1 MPGEK
6 EKDKGV
12 DEELQKKLSQI
23 KRKILVLSG
32 KGGVGKSTVS
42 TNLAVGLALRDYTV
56 GLLDVD
62 IHGPNVPNMLGL
74 KGVQP
79 SVTPAG
85 AYPVNYSPNLKVMSI
100 GFFAGEND
108 AIVWRGPLKHRAIQQ
123 FLVDIIWGPLDW
135 LIVDSPPGTGDEVIS
150 VRQLLQK
157 VDGAVIVATPQDVAL
172 ADVRRSIK
180 FCNAT
185 QTPILGII
193 ENMSGFV
200 CPKCGEVVEI
210 FKSGGAERLA
220 KELGVPFLGK
230 IPIDPTVVTAGD
242 EGKPCVEYYPDSPM
256 AKAFNE
262 IINKIEEALK

>member
-1 MPGEK
+1 MPKEK
-6 EKDKGV
+6 ENPV
-12 DEELQKKLSQI
+12 DEELKEKLSKI
-23 KRKILVLSG
+23 KHKILVLSG

-42 TNLAVGLALRDYTV
+42 TNLAVGLSLKGYMV

-62 IHGPNVPNMLGL
+62 LHGPNIPNMLGL

-85 AYPVNYSPNLKVMSI
+85 AYPVVYSPNLKVMSI

-123 FLVDIIWGPLDW
+123 FLVDIIWGDLDW
-135 LIVDSPPGTGDEVIS
+135 LVVDSPPGTGDEVIS
-150 VRQLLQK
+150 IRQLLQK
-157 VDGAVIVATPQDVAL
+157 VDGAIIVATPQDVAI
-172 ADVRRSIK
+172 ADVKRSIK

-185 QTPILGII
+185 ETPILGII

-210 FKSGGAERLA
+210 FKSGGAEKLA
-220 KELGVPFLGK
+220 KDLGIPFLGK
-230 IPIDPTVVTAGD
+230 IPIDPTVVAAGD

-256 AKAFNE
+256 AKAFKE
-262 IINKIEEALK
+262 VIEKVEAALKE

>member
-1 MPGEK
+1 MPKEK
-6 EKDKGV
+6 ENPV
-12 DEELQKKLSQI
+12 DEELKEKLSKI
-23 KRKILVLSG
+23 KHKILVLSG

-42 TNLAVGLALRDYTV
+42 TNLAVGLSLKGYMV

-62 IHGPNVPNMLGL
+62 LHGPNIPNMLGL

-85 AYPVNYSPNLKVMSI
+85 AYPVVYSPNLKVMSI

-123 FLVDIIWGPLDW
+123 FLVDIIWGDLDR
-135 LIVDSPPGTGDEVIS
+135 LVVDSPPGTGDEVIS
-150 VRQLLQK
+150 IRQLLQK
-157 VDGAVIVATPQDVAL
+157 VDGAIIVATPQDVAL
-172 ADVRRSIK
+172 ADVKRSIK

-185 QTPILGII
+185 ETPILGII

-210 FKSGGAERLA
+210 FKSGGAEKLA
-220 KELGVPFLGK
+220 KDLGIPFLGK
-230 IPIDPTVVTAGD
+230 IPIDPTVVAAGD

-256 AKAFNE
+256 AKAFKE
-262 IINKIEEALK
+262 IIEKVEAALKE